1 MWKPLTS
8 CLIFWHSSG
17 NYGLLFQT
25 FWTTFFTIYIDV
37 SSETTKL
44 KKATYSDETLL
55 YTINKVLEVKNSLLE
70 ERELKVGEI
79 NNRKQIK
86 KVLLK
91 QLIHP

>member
-1 MWKPLTS
+1 M
-8 CLIFWHSSG
+8 
-17 NYGLLFQT
+17 
-25 FWTTFFTIYIDV
+25 DV

>member
-1 MWKPLTS
+1 M
-8 CLIFWHSSG
+8 
-17 NYGLLFQT
+17 
-25 FWTTFFTIYIDV
+25 DV
-37 SSETTKL
+37 SSEKTKL

-70 ERELKVGEI
+70 ERKLKVGEI

>member
-1 MWKPLTS
+1 M
-8 CLIFWHSSG
+8 H
-17 NYGLLFQT
+17 
-25 FWTTFFTIYIDV
+25 V

>member
-1 MWKPLTS
+1 M
-8 CLIFWHSSG
+8 
-17 NYGLLFQT
+17 
-25 FWTTFFTIYIDV
+25 DV

-55 YTINKVLEVKNSLLE
+55 YTIDKVLEVKNSLLE
-70 ERELKVGEI
+70 ERELKFGEI

>member
-1 MWKPLTS
+1 M
-8 CLIFWHSSG
+8 
-17 NYGLLFQT
+17 
-25 FWTTFFTIYIDV
+25 DV

-55 YTINKVLEVKNSLLE
+55 YTISKVLEVKNSLLE

>member
-1 MWKPLTS
+1 M
-8 CLIFWHSSG
+8 
-17 NYGLLFQT
+17 
-25 FWTTFFTIYIDV
+25 DV

-55 YTINKVLEVKNSLLE
+55 YTKNKVLEVKNSLLE

>member
-1 MWKPLTS
+1 M
-8 CLIFWHSSG
+8 
-17 NYGLLFQT
+17 
-25 FWTTFFTIYIDV
+25 DV

-55 YTINKVLEVKNSLLE
+55 YTIDKVLEVKNSLLE
-70 ERELKVGEI
+70 ERELKFGEI

-91 QLIHP
+91 QLIHPQTIFIPLKKNNKEQIPLQNKFGTIG

>member
-1 MWKPLTS
+1 M
-8 CLIFWHSSG
+8 
-17 NYGLLFQT
+17 
-25 FWTTFFTIYIDV
+25 DV

-55 YTINKVLEVKNSLLE
+55 YTINMVLEVKNSLLE

>member
-1 MWKPLTS
+1 M
-8 CLIFWHSSG
+8 H
-17 NYGLLFQT
+17 
-25 FWTTFFTIYIDV
+25 V

-55 YTINKVLEVKNSLLE
+55 YTINKVLKVNNSPLE

-86 KVLLK
+86 RVFLK

>member
-1 MWKPLTS
+1 M
-8 CLIFWHSSG
+8 
-17 NYGLLFQT
+17 
-25 FWTTFFTIYIDV
+25 DV

-70 ERELKVGEI
+70 ERKLKVGEI